1 MPLIVTQ
8 AIVLHA
14 FDYLETSRVLRLITR
29 EGGVMSVIAKG
40 ARRTRGRVGSGVD
53 LFAEGEAQIYVKPT
67 RELHTLS
74 AFDVTASRVGLALE
88 MTRFT
93 AASALAE
100 LTLRIAGDEVNPEMF
115 DGLSSTLDAIAAAS
129 DGAVVERALAG
140 AWQII
145 ADAGFTPA
153 LDDCAA
159 CHKRLA
165 ADSTVAFSHPA
176 GGALCDSCAG
186 RTPVA
191 RRLPPEARAVLRE
204 WQAGSPGSPLTPSEV
219 RAHQRLLR
227 EFIREHVTSDD
238 RPLRAFA
245 AWETG
250 FGAQPV
256 GAA

>member
-40 ARRTRGRVGSGVD
+40 ARRTRGRVGTGVD
-53 LFAEGEAQIYVKPT
+53 LFVEGEAQIYVKST
-67 RELHTLS
+67 RDLHTLS
-74 AFDVTASRVGLALE
+74 AFDVSESRAGLALE

-100 LTLRIAGDEVNPEMF
+100 LTLRIAGDEANPEMF
-115 DGLSSTLDAIAAAS
+115 DGLSATLDAIAAAS
-129 DGAVVERALAG
+129 GGAVVERALAG
-140 AWQII
+140 AWRII
-145 ADAGFTPA
+145 ADAGFAPA

-159 CHKRLA
+159 CHLA
-165 ADSTVAFSHPA
+165 LPVDSVVAFSHPA
-176 GGALCDSCAG
+176 GGALCENCAG

-191 RRLPPEARAVLRE
+191 RRLPPEARAVLRD
-204 WQAGSPGSPLTPSEV
+204 WQVGRTGPALSQSDV

-227 EFIREHVTSDD
+227 EFIREHVASDD

-250 FGAQPV
+250 FGSNPA
-256 GAA
+256 GAS